1 MSLPDDLMSWTISL
15 WRKPST
21 EVSFTLAI
29 VSPTK
34 PRKESLTENCFDWKT
49 KTLCAVLPR
58 VIVQPKMSILS

>member
-1 MSLPDDLMSWTISL
+1 
-15 WRKPST
+15 
-21 EVSFTLAI
+21 